1 METDRYLGE
10 SFMPRDGY
18 MTIDEIA
25 KSLQV
30 TAAKVRTMVARL
42 DIQPRRFSD
51 DLRRLYYSQEDI
63 QRIKEA
69 LGLS

>member
-1 METDRYLGE
+1 
-10 SFMPRDGY
+10 MPRDGY